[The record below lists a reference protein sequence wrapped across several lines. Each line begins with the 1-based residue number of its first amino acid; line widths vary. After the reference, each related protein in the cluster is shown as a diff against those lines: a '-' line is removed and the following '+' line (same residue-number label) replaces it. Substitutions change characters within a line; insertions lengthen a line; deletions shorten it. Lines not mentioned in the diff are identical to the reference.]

1 MDLPP
6 LGSSVIVGADDP
18 HQGHPDEPASGVREA
33 NVRDSGFAGRGPS
46 RRHTH
51 LTRRSK
57 GWSRAIVWSLLGL
70 SGFAVVFGSVARLD
84 SSITAHGRLQP
95 AGGVVEV
102 LPPFAAP
109 IRRVWV
115 KEGQRV
121 QRGQL
126 LVELEGEDA
135 LRQRQELRA
144 LADLWW
150 KEGNR
155 AALQLGQPAV
165 PPLNPEQGGIL
176 ADQQRDLALRRV
188 AAEERL
194 ERSRVSFRQRTAE
207 LETLL
212 RKQVINR
219 RIQGRLE
226 RLAGQGAI
234 SRLELD
240 RQQERSV
247 ELDGL
252 IHTAEQQRQ
261 AAWRELAET
270 SANRDQSGTSSR
282 RQLHSQAEEAR
293 RQLLEIRTRLEQLDS
308 RLRLSRLTAPVTGQV
323 FDLKARPGEQ
333 AAGGLLLRIVPE
345 GPLEARLAISNRD
358 IGLLKPGMPVELRVV
373 SFPFSDYGS
382 LRGRLSRIGA
392 DALPQESQPAQE
404 AYPATVQLELSHLER
419 GGQRFPLRSGM
430 AVTGLIQLGSRPLL
444 ALMNDRIGEFLDSL
458 RTLR

>member
-1 MDLPP
+1 MTVPP
-6 LGSSVIVGADDP
+6 VGTSP
-18 HQGHPDEPASGVREA
+18 T
-33 NVRDSGFAGRGPS
+33 DSAAPRSRS

-51 LTRRSK
+51 LTRRTK

-84 SSITAHGRLQP
+84 SSITANGRLQP

-126 LVELEGEDA
+126 LLELDSEDSR
-135 LRQRQELRA
+135 RQRQELAA

-165 PPLNPEQGGIL
+165 PTVDLEQGRIL
-176 ADQQRDLALRRV
+176 ADHQRDLALRRQ
-188 AAEERL
+188 ASQERL
-194 ERSRVSFRQRTAE
+194 ERSRASLRQRNAE

-212 RKQVINR
+212 RKRSINR
-219 RIQGRLE
+219 RIQGRIE
-226 RLAGQGAI
+226 RLASQGAI

-252 IHTAEQQRQ
+252 IRTAEQQQ
-261 AAWRELAET
+261 EAARRELGEST
-270 SANRDQSGTSSR
+270 ANRDQTGTSSR
-282 RQLHSQAEEAR
+282 RQLNSQADEAR
-293 RQLLEIRTRLEQLDS
+293 RQRLEIHTRLEQLDS
-308 RLRLSRLTAPVTGQV
+308 RLRLSRLVAPVAGQV

-333 AAGGLLLRIVPE
+333 AAGSMLLRIVPE
-345 GPLEARLAISNRD
+345 GALEARLTISNRD
-358 IGLLKPGMPVELRVV
+358 IGLLEPGMPVEVRVV

-382 LRGRLSRIGA
+382 LQGTLKRIGA
-392 DALPQESQPAQE
+392 DALPQESQPGQE
-404 AYPATVQLELSHLER
+404 VYPATVRLKQSDLER
-419 GGQRFPLRSGM
+419 RGQRYPLRSGM
-430 AVTGLIQLGSRPLL
+430 AVTGLIQLGNRPLL

-458 RTLR
+458 RMMR